1 MSRVAYA
8 VAREWRREGEGIGN
22 EEKKEDEGKKEEDKG
37 MRREGRGK
45 KENEAVLMRQG
56 GEEIFGGDFMWEG
69 ERLKRDIF
77 C

>member
-22 EEKKEDEGKKEEDKG
+22 EGEKEEDKG

-45 KENEAVLMRQG
+45 KENEAVLIRQG
-56 GEEIFGGDFMWEG
+56 GEETFGGDFIWEG